1 MKAGEA
7 DAAMCD
13 GYLAEYL
20 LGSQLRFNKMEIHS
34 VLSDVHSIY
43 MVVAD
48 DEESP
53 LLGILNKELLEV
65 SDKMVNDY
73 MLQDNFYSKMSMAN
87 FNDSHNFWRRV
98 LSRHPLLRRA
108 P

>member
-1 MKAGEA
+1 MKEGQA
-7 DAAMCD
+7 DAAVCD

-20 LGSQLRFNKMEIHS
+20 LGSQLRFNKMEIQS

-48 DEESP
+48 REEDP
-53 LLGILNKELLEV
+53 LLGILNKELIEV

-73 MLQDNFYSKMSMAN
+73 MLRIIFIP
-87 FNDSHNFWRRV
+87 R
-98 LSRHPLLRRA
+98 
-108 P
+108 